1 MSHQQHPLGGSR
13 PAWRAW
19 QSPRQPY
26 PRRQGWWWKHAELGD
41 RACTPRTC
49 ECSES

>member
-19 QSPRQPY
+19 QSPPAALPSQAGVVVEA
-26 PRRQGWWWKHAELGD
+26 RRAGGPGLHSPHL
-41 RACTPRTC
+41 
-49 ECSES
+49 